1 MGSLNPPKSSQSE
14 LQALDKLLIQQ
25 ELWRIRLALP
35 KDKSLL
41 NLMTGFLGAFF
52 TMIQSHIYLTI
63 SLIYW
68 TQSVFYTHL
77 LFHLPTSMIKWVM
90 LVTNALESKFKGQ
103 LTNFDCL
110 FFLAFLFNHVQN
122 NALPF
127 SCCWG
132 V

>member
-41 NLMTGFLGAFF
+41 NLMTAFLGAFF

-63 SLIYW
+63 SLIY
-68 TQSVFYTHL
+68 
-77 LFHLPTSMIKWVM
+77 
-90 LVTNALESKFKGQ
+90 
-103 LTNFDCL
+103 
-110 FFLAFLFNHVQN
+110 
-122 NALPF
+122 
-127 SCCWG
+127 
-132 V
+132 